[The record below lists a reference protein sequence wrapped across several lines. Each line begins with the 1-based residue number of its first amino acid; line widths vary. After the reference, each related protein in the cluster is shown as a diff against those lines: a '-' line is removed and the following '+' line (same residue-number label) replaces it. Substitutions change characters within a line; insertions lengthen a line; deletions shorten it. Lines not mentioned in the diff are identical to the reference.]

1 MSSIQKFVLSN
12 GVRVLVEP
20 VSHVQSAA
28 IGIWCQTGSRLEKEH
43 QAGISHLIEHM
54 MFKGTEKRSAEQIA
68 QAIEGRGG
76 HLNAFTDREQTCYY
90 ARVLAEDTIHT
101 LDVLSDMFIGSKMDS
116 EDLDVERSVV
126 QEEIRKYEDS
136 PEDLVHDLHAR
147 NRWGTHP
154 LGRPIIGTH
163 ESVGGFAPSDLKAYM
178 GERYLAG
185 KTVIAVAGNVQPD
198 QFRDAC
204 EEKLS
209 QLKGDFAL
217 PVEPPPV
224 SNSGEFVTQKP
235 VEQIHFCMGG
245 DCVNQ
250 LDVRRIAMSVL
261 DSILGGSMSS
271 RLFQEIREKR
281 GLVYAIGTYSAMYRE
296 AGAFVIYGGTSPK
309 QWPQVKE
316 IVGKELAKIR
326 NEPVPDEELAR
337 VKQMLKGSIVLAL
350 EGMSSR
356 MHRMA
361 RNEMV
366 FGRDIPIEET
376 IAKINAV
383 TPSDLQALANEFLQD
398 EELTTTIIGSTES

>member
-1 MSSIQKFVLSN
+1 M
-12 GVRVLVEP
+12 LVEP

-28 IGIWCQTGSRLEKEH
+28 IGIWCQTGSRLEREH

-54 MFKGTEKRSAEQIA
+54 LFKGTQKRSAEQIA
-68 QAIEGRGG
+68 QEIEGRGG

-90 ARVLAEDTIHT
+90 ARVLADDLIHA
-101 LDVLSDMFIGSKMDS
+101 LDVLSDMFINSKIDS
-116 EDLDVERSVV
+116 KDLELEKGVV

-147 NRWGTHP
+147 NRWGNHP
-154 LGRPIIGTH
+154 LGKPIIGTD
-163 ESVGGFAPSDLKAYM
+163 ESVGRFTPSDLNEYM
-178 GERYLAG
+178 DERYLAG
-185 KTVIAVAGNVQPD
+185 KTVVAVAGNVQPE

-209 QLKGDFAL
+209 QLKGDFTL

-224 SNSGEFVTQKP
+224 SNAGEFVTKKP
-235 VEQIHFCMGG
+235 VEQVHFCIGG

-250 LDVRRIAMSVL
+250 LDERRTAMSIL

-271 RLFQEIREKR
+271 RLFQEVREKR
-281 GLVYAIGTYSAMYRE
+281 GLVYSIGTYSAMYRE

-316 IVGKELAKIR
+316 IVSIELEKIR
-326 NEPVPDEELAR
+326 NESVPLEELDR

-376 IAKINAV
+376 IAKIEAV
-383 TPSDLQALANEFLQD
+383 SPDDIQQLANQFLRQD
-398 EELTTTIIGSTES
+398 TLTTTLIGAI